1 MIATTGIT
9 RLKPGANESCLENEM
24 YSNTFV
30 SMFLGCPISN
40 SELPSPF
47 LCMKSYLSTI
57 GQRAVEPP
65 ISWLMH
71 AALSRPKLIS
81 LAAGFT
87 DNASLPVAE
96 ARAALNQVLRSP
108 KTGQPAL
115 QYGITAGDPALRKLT
130 AEHLRKLDFQAVVSS
145 SFSSSPLVLEPK
157 SRPRLRANASARQ
170 ARTKDE
176 DDKIYSPERLLI
188 TGGSQQLLYLTTE
201 ALCDEG
207 DIVLVED
214 PTYFVFLGILQSRG
228 LRARAVRLER
238 DGLDLAH
245 LESVLRSLKRRGELR
260 RVKLFYLVSYFQNP
274 TGITTSFEK
283 KRGLVKLLKK
293 YERAAGQPIFLLE
306 DAAYRGLR
314 FAGNDVPSALAA
326 PGAAERVI
334 YAGTY
339 SKPFATGVRV
349 GYGILPQPLSAVVK
363 HIKGNHDFGTSNL
376 LQHLVARAL
385 ASGIYERQVARLQK
399 RYSHKARVM
408 KRAIEKYFPSAVEWW
423 EPEGGLYFWVRL
435 PHNVPTGLKSKV
447 FQTALKNDVLYVAGE
462 ICYADDPARRKP
474 NHEMRISFGN
484 ASEADIREGIKR
496 LGKVLRKFVRPDIQ
510 KRNTIWSELD
520 NAKSW

>member
-1 MIATTGIT
+1 
-9 RLKPGANESCLENEM
+9 
-24 YSNTFV
+24 
-30 SMFLGCPISN
+30 MFGQMKN
-40 SELPSPF
+40 SA
-47 LCMKSYLSTI
+47 LSAL
-57 GQRAVEPP
+57 GQRTTEPP

-96 ARAALNQVLRSP
+96 TRAALNQVLRSP

-115 QYGITAGDPALRKLT
+115 QYGLTAGDPALRKLT
-130 AEHLRKLDFQAVVSS
+130 AVHLQKLDFQAVVSS
-145 SFSSSPLVLEPK
+145 SFSSSSLVLELK
-157 SRPRLRANASARQ
+157 SRT
-170 ARTKDE
+170 RTKDE
-176 DDKIYSPERLLI
+176 DEKIYSPERLLI
-188 TGGSQQLLYLTTE
+188 TGGSQQLLYLTAE
-201 ALCDEG
+201 ALCNEG

-245 LESVLRSLKRRGELR
+245 LESVLQSLKHNGELR

-274 TGITTSFEK
+274 TGVTTSFQK
-283 KRGLVKLLKK
+283 KCGLLKLLKK
-293 YERAAGQPIFLLE
+293 FELAAGHPIYLLE

-314 FAGNDVPSALAA
+314 FAGKDVPSALAV

-334 YAGTY
+334 YAGTF

-349 GYGILPQPLSAVVK
+349 GYGILPKPLFTAVK

-376 LQHLVARAL
+376 LQHLIVRAL
-385 ASGIYERQVARLQK
+385 ASGIYGRQVARLQK
-399 RYSHKARVM
+399 RYAHKARVM
-408 KRAIEKYFPSAVEWW
+408 KQAIEKHFPPAIEWW
-423 EPEGGLYFWVRL
+423 EPEGGLYFWARL
-435 PHNVPTGLKSKV
+435 PHGLPSGMKSKV
-447 FQTALKNDVLYVAGE
+447 FSTALKNDVLYVPGE
-462 ICYADDPARRKP
+462 ICYADDAARRKP

-484 ASEADIREGIKR
+484 ASEENIREGIRR
-496 LGKVLRKFVRPDIQ
+496 LGMVLRKLTKITRTGKVPMRLEPSKDDKLLNIQ
-510 KRNTIWSELD
+510 RRNNIWSKLD
-520 NAKSW
+520 DAKSR

>member
-1 MIATTGIT
+1 MFF
-9 RLKPGANESCLENEM
+9 EM
-24 YSNTFV
+24 KTDA
-30 SMFLGCPISN
+30 
-40 SELPSPF
+40 
-47 LCMKSYLSTI
+47 LSKM
-57 GQRAVEPP
+57 GQRTTEPP

-87 DNASLPVAE
+87 DNASLPVAG
-96 ARAALNQVLRSP
+96 ARTALNQVLRSP

-115 QYGITAGDPALRKLT
+115 QYGITAGNPALRKLT
-130 AEHLRKLDFQAVVSS
+130 AEHLRKLDLQA
-145 SFSSSPLVLEPK
+145 
-157 SRPRLRANASARQ
+157 AT
-170 ARTKDE
+170 RTGVRECWSDGVMNSTSQHSTAPALHPE
-176 DDKIYSPERLLI
+176 IYSPERLLI
-188 TGGSQQLLYLTTE
+188 ASGSQQLLYMTTE

-214 PTYFVFLGILQSRG
+214 PTYFVYLSILQSRG

-238 DGLDLAH
+238 DGFDLAH
-245 LESVLRSLKRRGELR
+245 LERVLQSLRRNGELR

-274 TGITTSFEK
+274 TGVTTSFQK
-283 KRGLVKLLKK
+283 KCGLLKLLKK
-293 YERAAGQPIFLLE
+293 FERAAGHPIYLLE

-314 FAGNDVPSALAA
+314 FAGNDVPSALAV

-349 GYGILPQPLSAVVK
+349 GYGFLPKPLFAAVK

-385 ASGIYERQVARLQK
+385 ASGIYGRHVARLQK
-399 RYSHKARVM
+399 RYAHKARVM
-408 KRAIEKYFPSAVEWW
+408 KLAIKKHFPPAVEWR
-423 EPEGGLYFWVRL
+423 EPEGGLYFWARL
-435 PHNVPTGLKSKV
+435 PRNVSTGLKSKV
-447 FQTALKNDVLYVAGE
+447 FSTALKNDVLYVPGE
-462 ICYADDPARRKP
+462 ICYADDAARRKP

-484 ASEADIREGIKR
+484 ASEAEIREGIAR
-496 LGKVLRKFVRPDIQ
+496 LAKGLRKFL
-510 KRNTIWSELD
+510 K
-520 NAKSW
+520 